1 MRPNRI
7 VIVNDQSKA
16 LGGATALALLSAR
29 GFAAAQHE
37 VVYVT
42 GDSGE
47 HVELPANVEVIALNG
62 KPLLEMSLAERMAKG
77 LYNREAH
84 DFVQRAVRQFDG
96 PGTVFHL
103 HGWAQIFSPSVLAAL
118 APVQDRLLIHAH
130 DFFHACPNGTFFD
143 FEKGTVC
150 NRKPLGVSCLST
162 ACDKR
167 NSAHKAFRVSRFL
180 LKQRLLDLRNTRA
193 LIAII
198 HPYMADWLARAAIDP
213 GRLRVARN
221 PVTPFRSERVEAE
234 RNSEMV
240 FIGRVELEK
249 GVDLAIEAAH
259 GAGRKIRVIGDGAE
273 RQRLA
278 ALYPDVI
285 WDGWSSH
292 ERIAELVTRA
302 RALIMPSRLPEPFG
316 LVALEA
322 LQSGIPLV
330 AFPDSFVASEAAQ
343 LGCAFLAKDRQAG
356 SLTDAVR
363 MLDDDM
369 TVKKASE
376 TAFAQTRALSSTRES
391 WLERLM
397 ELYGELLTE
406 ARSPQVSFPQSF
418 RIETASSATLP

>member
-1 MRPNRI
+1 MTPNRI
-7 VIVNDQSKA
+7 VIINDQSKA
-16 LGGATALALLSAR
+16 LGGATSLALLSAR
-29 GFAAAQHE
+29 GFAAAGHD
-37 VVYVT
+37 VVYLT

-47 HVELPANVEVIALNG
+47 QAELPANVEIIALNG
-62 KPLLEMSLAERMAKG
+62 KPLLQMSLAERMAKG
-77 LYNREAH
+77 LYNSEAH
-84 DFVQRAVRQFDG
+84 DLVQRTVRQFDA

-103 HGWAQIFSPSVLAAL
+103 HGWAQILSPAALAAL

-143 FEKGTVC
+143 FDKGTIC
-150 NRKPLGVSCLST
+150 NLKPLGVNCLTT

-167 NSAHKAFRVSRFL
+167 NFAHKAFRVSRML
-180 LKQRLLDLRNTRA
+180 LKQRLLDLRNTKA

-198 HPYMADWLARAAIDP
+198 HPYMADWFARAAIDP

-221 PVTPFRSERVEAE
+221 PVTPFLPERVQAE
-234 RNSEMV
+234 HNSEMI

-259 GAGRKIRVIGDGAE
+259 GAGRRIRVIGEGVE

-302 RALIMPSRLPEPFG
+302 RGLIMPSRLPEPFG

-356 SLTDAVR
+356 SLTAAVSQ
-363 MLDDDM
+363 LDDDM
-369 TVKKASE
+369 AVKRASE
-376 TAFAQTRALSSTRES
+376 IAFTQTQMLSATRES

-397 ELYGELLTE
+397 ELYGELLVE
-406 ARSPQVSFPQSF
+406 ARSPQVSVPQS
-418 RIETASSATLP
+418 IDLEPSSGATVA